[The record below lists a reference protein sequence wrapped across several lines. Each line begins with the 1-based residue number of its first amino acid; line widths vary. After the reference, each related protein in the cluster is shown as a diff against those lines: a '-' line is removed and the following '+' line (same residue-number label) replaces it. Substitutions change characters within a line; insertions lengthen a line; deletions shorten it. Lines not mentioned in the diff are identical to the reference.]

1 MAKRMNASA
10 ESASTI
16 ASALGVSGATV
27 YRVLATSPASEGWAT
42 TVVHEELNAGATKR
56 CSACRSTRT
65 FPIGQ

>member
-1 MAKRMNASA
+1 MTKRMNARC

-16 ASALGVSGATV
+16 ASTLGVSGATV

-42 TVVHEELNAGATKR
+42 TVVHGLNAGATKR
-56 CSACRSTRT
+56 RSTCCSTRP

>member
-1 MAKRMNASA
+1 MTKRMNASG

-16 ASALGVSGATV
+16 ASTLGVSGATV

-42 TVVHEELNAGATKR
+42 TVVHGLNAGATNR
-56 CSACRSTRT
+56 CSACCSTRR